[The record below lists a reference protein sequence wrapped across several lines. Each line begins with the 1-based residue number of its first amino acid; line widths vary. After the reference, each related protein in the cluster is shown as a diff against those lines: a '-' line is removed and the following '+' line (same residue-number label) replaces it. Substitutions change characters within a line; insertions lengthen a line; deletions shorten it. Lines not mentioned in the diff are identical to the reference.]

1 MDVPADGV
9 TMGEIV
15 MRGNTVMKEYF
26 RDPEATAEAFR
37 GGWFHSGDLGVRYP
51 DGYIQLMDRAKD
63 IVISGGENISTV
75 EVEHALPSHPAVAD
89 VAVIAVPDER
99 WGERPKAFVVLAA
112 GQHRRPGRTDQPR
125 QGAHREV
132 QGTQVGRLRPRTAP
146 DLDRQ
151 DPQGPAAQG
160 RMGRTRKQDPGMTT
174 TDAITPTLR
183 PTIDESRTGTSSSR
197 TGDDLALSRGTDFYS
212 LDELLTEHEREIRDR
227 VRVWCD
233 TEVAPVA
240 AGYWETRG
248 IPGRTGRRATGGSAS
263 PARPSSAMA
272 APGCRSLAEGM
283 IAAELARG
291 DGSIATL
298 NAVHSGLAMTTIAM
312 LGSAE
317 QRARYLPRMATCE
330 VLGAFALTEP
340 NHGSDVVALET
351 RAQRDGDEWVLDG
364 AEALDRQRH
373 RRRHRDRLG
382 ARRRRQV
389 GAFVVE
395 HPDGAEHPVPGYHAR
410 KIVGKAAN
418 RGVWQAQIRL
428 DGVRVPADARLAKAR
443 TWDDTN
449 YVLAKS
455 RQTVAWEALGHAI
468 AAYEAALTYSLRRE
482 QFGRPLARF
491 QLIQDKLSHML
502 SDITG
507 MQLMCT
513 RMSQLQAQGRVSIEH
528 AALAKLNTGD
538 AARRVC
544 AMARDILGG
553 NGILLDHHVARHHAD
568 IEAVYTYEGTDSI
581 QSLIVGRAITGI
593 NAFR

>member
-1 MDVPADGV
+1 MTAPNGYASILAEPAD
-9 TMGEIV
+9 
-15 MRGNTVMKEYF
+15 
-26 RDPEATAEAFR
+26 
-37 GGWFHSGDLGVRYP
+37 
-51 DGYIQLMDRAKD
+51 
-63 IVISGGENISTV
+63 
-75 EVEHALPSHPAVAD
+75 AD
-89 VAVIAVPDER
+89 
-99 WGERPKAFVVLAA
+99 
-112 GQHRRPGRTDQPR
+112 
-125 QGAHREV
+125 
-132 QGTQVGRLRPRTAP
+132 
-146 DLDRQ
+146 
-151 DPQGPAAQG
+151 
-160 RMGRTRKQDPGMTT
+160 
-174 TDAITPTLR
+174 TDADADFGFPN
-183 PTIDESRTGTSSSR
+183 
-197 TGDDLALSRGTDFYS
+197 GDDLAMSLGTDFYS
-212 LDELLTEHEREIRDR
+212 LDELLTGRERGFRDR

-233 TEVAPVA
+233 TEVAPAA
-240 AGYWETRG
+240 AGFWERAEFPVELVEG
-248 IPGRTGRRATGGSAS
+248 YGRLGVAGASIIGDGCPGLSF
-263 PARPSSAMA
+263 
-272 APGCRSLAEGM
+272 LAEGM

-351 RAQRDGDEWVLDG
+351 RARRDGDEWVLDG
-364 AEALDRQRH
+364 RKRWIGNGTVADVVVVWA
-373 RRRHRDRLG
+373 RDDDG
-382 ARRRRQV
+382 QV

-395 HPDGAEHPVPGYHAR
+395 HPDGAAHPVPGYRAR

-418 RGVWQAQIRL
+418 RGVWQAEIRL
-428 DGVRVPADARLAKAR
+428 DAVRVSADARLAKAR
-443 TWDDTN
+443 TWDDAN

-455 RQTVAWEALGHAI
+455 RQTVAWEAVGHAI
-468 AAYEAALTYSLRRE
+468 AAYEAALTYAVRRQ
-482 QFGRPLARF
+482 QFGRVLARF

-513 RMSQLQAQGRVSIEH
+513 RMSQLQAEGRVSIEH

-593 NAFR
+593 NAFH

>member
-1 MDVPADGV
+1 MD
-9 TMGEIV
+9 
-15 MRGNTVMKEYF
+15 
-26 RDPEATAEAFR
+26 
-37 GGWFHSGDLGVRYP
+37 L
-51 DGYIQLMDRAKD
+51 
-63 IVISGGENISTV
+63 
-75 EVEHALPSHPAVAD
+75 ALPN
-89 VAVIAVPDER
+89 
-99 WGERPKAFVVLAA
+99 
-112 GQHRRPGRTDQPR
+112 
-125 QGAHREV
+125 
-132 QGTQVGRLRPRTAP
+132 
-146 DLDRQ
+146 
-151 DPQGPAAQG
+151 
-160 RMGRTRKQDPGMTT
+160 
-174 TDAITPTLR
+174 
-183 PTIDESRTGTSSSR
+183 
-197 TGDDLALSRGTDFYS
+197 GDDLALSRGTDFYG
-212 LDELLTEHEREIRDR
+212 LDELLTDPEREIRDR

-233 TEVAPVA
+233 TEVSPA
-240 AGYWETRG
+240 AADYWERAEFPVELVKGYAALG
-248 IPGRTGRRATGGSAS
+248 IAGASIVGDGCPGLSY
-263 PARPSSAMA
+263 
-272 APGCRSLAEGM
+272 LAEGM

-317 QRARYLPRMATCE
+317 QRAQYLPRMAACE

-340 NHGSDVVALET
+340 AARLRRG
-351 RAQRDGDEWVLDG
+351 RAGNPG
-364 AEALDRQRH
+364 PPG
-373 RRRHRDRLG
+373 RRRMG
-382 ARRRRQV
+382 AGRARSDGSATAPSPASWWSGPATTTATSVRSWSSTPTARSTRSPATTPGRSPARPRTAACGRRRSGSTASGYPPTRDWPRP
-389 GAFVVE
+389 A
-395 HPDGAEHPVPGYHAR
+395 PGTTPT
-410 KIVGKAAN
+410 I
-418 RGVWQAQIRL
+418 
-428 DGVRVPADARLAKAR
+428 
-443 TWDDTN
+443 
-449 YVLAKS
+449 VLAKS

-513 RMSQLQAQGRVSIEH
+513 RMSQLQAQGRISIEH

>member
-1 MDVPADGV
+1 MTAPNGYASILAEPAD
-9 TMGEIV
+9 
-15 MRGNTVMKEYF
+15 
-26 RDPEATAEAFR
+26 
-37 GGWFHSGDLGVRYP
+37 
-51 DGYIQLMDRAKD
+51 
-63 IVISGGENISTV
+63 
-75 EVEHALPSHPAVAD
+75 AD
-89 VAVIAVPDER
+89 
-99 WGERPKAFVVLAA
+99 
-112 GQHRRPGRTDQPR
+112 
-125 QGAHREV
+125 
-132 QGTQVGRLRPRTAP
+132 
-146 DLDRQ
+146 
-151 DPQGPAAQG
+151 
-160 RMGRTRKQDPGMTT
+160 
-174 TDAITPTLR
+174 TDADADFGFPN
-183 PTIDESRTGTSSSR
+183 
-197 TGDDLALSRGTDFYS
+197 GDDLAMSLGTDFYS
-212 LDELLTEHEREIRDR
+212 LDELLTDRERGFRDR

-233 TEVAPVA
+233 TEVAPAA
-240 AGYWETRG
+240 AGFWERAEFPVELVEG
-248 IPGRTGRRATGGSAS
+248 YGRLGVAGASIIGDGCPGLSF
-263 PARPSSAMA
+263 
-272 APGCRSLAEGM
+272 LAEGM

-351 RAQRDGDEWVLDG
+351 RARRDGDELVLDG
-364 AEALDRQRH
+364 RKRWIGNGTVADVVVVWA
-373 RRRHRDRLG
+373 RDDDG
-382 ARRRRQV
+382 QV

-395 HPDGAEHPVPGYHAR
+395 HPDGAAHPVPCYRAR

-418 RGVWQAQIRL
+418 RGVWQAEIRL
-428 DGVRVPADARLAKAR
+428 DAVRVSADARLAKAR
-443 TWDDTN
+443 TWDDAN

-455 RQTVAWEALGHAI
+455 RQTVAWEAVGHAI
-468 AAYEAALTYSLRRE
+468 AAYEAALTYALRRQ
-482 QFGRPLARF
+482 QFGRVLARF

-513 RMSQLQAQGRVSIEH
+513 RMSQLQAEGRVSIEH

>member
-1 MDVPADGV
+1 MTAPNGYASILAEPAD
-9 TMGEIV
+9 
-15 MRGNTVMKEYF
+15 
-26 RDPEATAEAFR
+26 
-37 GGWFHSGDLGVRYP
+37 
-51 DGYIQLMDRAKD
+51 
-63 IVISGGENISTV
+63 
-75 EVEHALPSHPAVAD
+75 AD
-89 VAVIAVPDER
+89 
-99 WGERPKAFVVLAA
+99 
-112 GQHRRPGRTDQPR
+112 
-125 QGAHREV
+125 
-132 QGTQVGRLRPRTAP
+132 
-146 DLDRQ
+146 
-151 DPQGPAAQG
+151 
-160 RMGRTRKQDPGMTT
+160 
-174 TDAITPTLR
+174 TDADADFGFPN
-183 PTIDESRTGTSSSR
+183 
-197 TGDDLALSRGTDFYS
+197 GDDLAMSLGTDFYS
-212 LDELLTEHEREIRDR
+212 LDELLTGRERGFRDR

-233 TEVAPVA
+233 TEVAPAA
-240 AGYWETRG
+240 AGFWERAEFPVELVEG
-248 IPGRTGRRATGGSAS
+248 YGRLGVAGASIIGDGCPGLSF
-263 PARPSSAMA
+263 
-272 APGCRSLAEGM
+272 LAEGM

-351 RAQRDGDEWVLDG
+351 RARRDGDEWVLDG
-364 AEALDRQRH
+364 RKRWIGNGTVADVVVVWA
-373 RRRHRDRLG
+373 RDDDG
-382 ARRRRQV
+382 QV

-395 HPDGAEHPVPGYHAR
+395 HPDGAAHPVPGYRAR

-418 RGVWQAQIRL
+418 RGVWQAEIRL
-428 DGVRVPADARLAKAR
+428 DAVRVSADARLAKAR
-443 TWDDTN
+443 TWDDAN

-455 RQTVAWEALGHAI
+455 RQTVAWEAGGHAI
-468 AAYEAALTYSLRRE
+468 AAYEAALTYALRRQ
-482 QFGRPLARF
+482 QFGRVLARF

-513 RMSQLQAQGRVSIEH
+513 RMSQLQAEGRVSIEH

-593 NAFR
+593 NAFH